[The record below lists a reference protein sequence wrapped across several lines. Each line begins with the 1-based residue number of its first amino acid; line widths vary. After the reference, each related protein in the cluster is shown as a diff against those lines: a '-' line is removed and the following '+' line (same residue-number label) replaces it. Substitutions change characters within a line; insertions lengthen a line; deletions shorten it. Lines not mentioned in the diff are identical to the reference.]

1 MKDGFVKV
9 AAASLD
15 VRIAD
20 CDYNAEQCMRAIDKA
35 EEMKVRILTLP
46 ELCLT
51 GYSCQ
56 ELFNQ
61 ETLRRGAWK
70 ALEKVAEHTRG
81 KQVLTFLGLPCAH
94 DGRLYNCAAAV
105 RDGKILAL
113 IPKNHIPGYGEFY
126 ESRYFDSAPQGH
138 DWVHGIPFDKK
149 VLFVCRQMEELIVGC
164 EICEDLWAPWQPSGD
179 MALAG
184 ATIVVNLSA
193 SPAVAGKGDYRRAL
207 VSGQSAR
214 LICGYVYAC
223 ASCKESTQDGVF
235 SGHNIIAENGSLL
248 VESVTMEPD
257 FILTEIDVRGMA
269 AERMRQGAYR
279 GGNRRDFTV
288 IDLDMPVEDTVL
300 SRKTE
305 PMPFIPG
312 EAQRERQLE
321 EILSIQATGLARRLE
336 HIHGETAVVGL
347 SGGLD
352 STLALLVMVRAADQL
367 GWDRSRI
374 HAITMP
380 CFGTT
385 DRTRSNAEKMAKAL
399 GITFKEIPI
408 GAAVTRHL
416 KDIGLP
422 EGDRSVTY
430 ENGQARERTQ
440 VLMDYSNLVNGLVV
454 GTGDLSELAL
464 GWCTYNGDHM
474 SMYSVNSGVP
484 KTLVRYLVDFEA
496 GKAGGELEAVLRDI
510 LDTPVSPELL
520 PPTDGEISQV
530 TEELVG
536 PYELHDFFLYQVVR
550 NGYEPRK
557 VYRLARLAWGESY
570 TDETIL
576 KWLKTF
582 YIRFFRQQFKR
593 SCMPDGPKVGP
604 VSLSPRGDWRMP
616 SDGCEALWLAQLEE
630 M

>member
-20 CDYNAEQCMRAIDKA
+20 CDFNAEQCMRAIDKA

-61 ETLRRGAWK
+61 ETLRRGAWN
-70 ALEKVAEHTRG
+70 ALEKVAQYTQG
-81 KQVLTFLGLPCAH
+81 KEVLTFVGLPCAH

-105 RDGKILAL
+105 QGGKILAL

-138 DWVHGIPFDKK
+138 DWINGVPFDKK
-149 VLFVCRQMEELIVGC
+149 VLFVCRQMPELIVGC

-223 ASCKESTQDGVF
+223 AACKESTQDGVF
-235 SGHNIIAENGSLL
+235 SGHNIIAENGNLL
-248 VESVTMEPD
+248 EESRTMEPD
-257 FILTEIDVRGMA
+257 FIATEIDVRAMS

-288 IDLDMPVEDTVL
+288 VELDLPVEDTVL
-300 SRKTE
+300 TRNVE
-305 PMPFIPG
+305 PMPFIPK
-312 EAQRERQLE
+312 EPERQQQFE
-321 EILSIQATGLARRLE
+321 EILTIQATGLSRRLE
-336 HIHGETAVVGL
+336 HVHSDTAVVGI

-352 STLALLVMVRAADQL
+352 SALALLVMARAADRL
-367 GWDRSRI
+367 GWDRSKL
-374 HAITMP
+374 HAISMP

-385 DRTRSNAEKMAKAL
+385 GRTRGNAQKMAEAL
-399 GITFKEIPI
+399 GVTFREIPI
-408 GAAVTRHL
+408 EAAVNQHF
-416 KDIGLP
+416 KDLGLP
-422 EGDRSVTY
+422 ESDRSVTY
-430 ENGQARERTQ
+430 ENAQARERTQ
-440 VLMDYSNLVNGLVV
+440 ILMDYSNMVNGLVV

-474 SMYSVNSGVP
+474 SMYSVNCGVP
-484 KTLVRYLVDFEA
+484 KTLARYLVAFEA
-496 GKAGGELEAVLRDI
+496 ARLGGELEKVLLDVV
-510 LDTPVSPELL
+510 DTPVSPELL
-520 PPTDGEISQV
+520 PPAQGEISQV
-530 TEELVG
+530 TESLVG
-536 PYELHDFFLYQVVR
+536 PYELHDFFLYQLVR
-550 NGYEPRK
+550 CGHDPAK
-557 VYRLARLAWGESY
+557 VYRLARTAWGKTYDDS
-570 TDETIL
+570 TIL
-576 KWLKTF
+576 KWLKVF
-582 YIRFFRQQFKR
+582 YRRFFRQQFKR

-616 SDGCEALWLAQLEE
+616 SDGCEALWMAQLEE
-630 M
+630 L